1 MVINLSPDLWRV
13 KPSKLPTFDPAGVQI
28 RRIHGGPLVNLIKLQ
43 ALLRSAK
50 VDLDDLVVGTDGCDR
65 NLRNNR
71 WTNEHVLQMINCLLA
86 ADYRKSEWC
95 RVRGGRD
102 LPSDV
107 YVLPFDNVRQQRR
120 QGGLEVYLKFS
131 VEADGALTIVLV
143 SCHLS
148 R

>member
-1 MVINLSPDLWRV
+1 MVIKSSPNLWRV
-13 KPSKLPTFDPAGVQI
+13 KPSKLPTFDPAGGQI

-50 VDLDDLVVGTDGCDR
+50 VDLDDLVVGTDRCDR
-65 NLRNNR
+65 G
-71 WTNEHVLQMINCLLA
+71 
-86 ADYRKSEWC
+86 
-95 RVRGGRD
+95 GGRD

-131 VEADGALTIVLV
+131 VEADSALTIVLV